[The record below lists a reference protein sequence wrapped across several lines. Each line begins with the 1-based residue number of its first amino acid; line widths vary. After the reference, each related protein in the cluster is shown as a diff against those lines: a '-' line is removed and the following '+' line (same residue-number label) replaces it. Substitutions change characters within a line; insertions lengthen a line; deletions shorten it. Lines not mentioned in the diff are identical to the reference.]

1 MKTKFRKYY
10 RKLFSSS
17 TTHKGLNITS
27 LSDDEYRNKDYNFHF
42 ISSASLT
49 LISATFFI
57 GLLSVN
63 IKSIS
68 SLAYIELLLSMLF
81 FAISI
86 TINSFSLFCL
96 YMALNDEEDKTKLLI
111 IFKYKFF
118 AAMKLI
124 SILSPA
130 LAMFFLIAY
139 FNEYIAILVL
149 ALLIFLLYCYGL
161 VIDRT
166 SRKANNVLH
175 KYPRNSRVFYI

>member
-1 MKTKFRKYY
+1 
-10 RKLFSSS
+10 
-17 TTHKGLNITS
+17 
-27 LSDDEYRNKDYNFHF
+27 
-42 ISSASLT
+42 
-49 LISATFFI
+49 
-57 GLLSVN
+57 
-63 IKSIS
+63 
-68 SLAYIELLLSMLF
+68 
-81 FAISI
+81 
-86 TINSFSLFCL
+86 
-96 YMALNDEEDKTKLLI
+96 LLI
-111 IFKYKFF
+111 LFKYKFF

-175 KYPRNSRVFYI
+175 K